1 MTSTRLKTL
10 LRQNPKA
17 AKHADSIRETM
28 IAVKRL
34 RAAGVGGSEYDLR
47 SPYRGK
53 ALGNLPKSPM
63 RKMMSTAFKKTKN
76 A

>member
-1 MTSTRLKTL
+1 MKAL

-17 AKHADSIRETM
+17 AKHAESIRDAMT
-28 IAVKRL
+28 AVKRL
-34 RAAGVGGSEYDLR
+34 REAGVGGTQHGPR

-53 ALGNLPKSPM
+53 ALSTLPKSPM
-63 RKMMSTAFKKTKN
+63 RKMMAAAFKKIED